1 MAENVQKDG
10 KDLIIIQSDIIS
22 DSINFIAQTDDVKVK
37 QRTILWFLVFTGFS
51 INYMIRI
58 NVNIALIDMLDSVY
72 KKPSNTPNVS
82 IECVDTTNDVYT
94 NDTENLNNDLIENEH
109 TRLSLERRLLD
120 FLSVIE
126 KNVTQFLPGHILF
139 VRFVQY
145 LFL

>member
-10 KDLIIIQSDIIS
+10 KDLILIQSDLIS

-139 VRFVQY
+139 ERFVQY

>member
-1 MAENVQKDG
+1 M
-10 KDLIIIQSDIIS
+10 
-22 DSINFIAQTDDVKVK
+22 KVK

-82 IECVDTTNDVYT
+82 IECVDTTNDVFT

-126 KNVTQFLPGHILF
+126 RNVTQILLGHVLF
-139 VRFVQY
+139 ERFVQH
-145 LFL
+145 FFFVIIKSC